1 MTGLRV
7 ATRTVEPMGQL
18 NPRHLDHR
26 RSLTPKEY
34 ATDPTLFG
42 VAADLTFWVPP
53 GGDAVSMQIA
63 HLQHLDVCEWEAHD
77 RRTSAAV
84 LCRRFGFSSQTLSK
98 VTTGQRWAG
107 ETVLA
112 ALHYA
117 IRRAG

>member
-1 MTGLRV
+1 
-7 ATRTVEPMGQL
+7 MGQL

-26 RSLTPKEY
+26 RSLTPREY

-42 VAADLTFWVPP
+42 VAANLTFWVPP
-53 GGDAVSMQIA
+53 RGDAVSMQIA
-63 HLQHLDVCEWEAHD
+63 HLQHLDVCAWEAD
-77 RRTSAAV
+77 GRRTSAAA
-84 LCRRFGFSSQTLSK
+84 LCRRFGFSPQTLSK

>member
-1 MTGLRV
+1 
-7 ATRTVEPMGQL
+7 MGQL

-26 RSLTPKEY
+26 RSLTPRDY

-42 VAADLTFWVPP
+42 VTADLTFWVPP
-53 GGDAVSMQIA
+53 RGDAVSMQIA
-63 HLQHLDVCEWEAHD
+63 QLQHLDVCAWDAD
-77 RRTSAAV
+77 GRRTSAAA
-84 LCRRFGFSSQTLSK
+84 LCRRFGFSPQTLSK

>member
-1 MTGLRV
+1 
-7 ATRTVEPMGQL
+7 MGQL

-26 RSLTPKEY
+26 RSLSPREY
-34 ATDPTLFG
+34 ATDPALFG
-42 VAADLTFWVPP
+42 VTADLTFWVPP

-63 HLQHLDVCEWEAHD
+63 RLQHLDVCAWEAGG
-77 RRTSAAV
+77 RRPSAAA
-84 LCRRFGFSSQTLSK
+84 LCRRFGFSRQTFSK

>member
-1 MTGLRV
+1 
-7 ATRTVEPMGQL
+7 MGQL

-26 RSLTPKEY
+26 RSLTPREY
-34 ATDPTLFG
+34 ATNPTLFG

-53 GGDAVSMQIA
+53 RGDAVSMQIA
-63 HLQHLDVCEWEAHD
+63 RLQHLDVCAWDAAG
-77 RRTSAAV
+77 RRTPAAA
-84 LCRRFGFSSQTLSK
+84 LCRRFGFSPQTLSK